1 MKTYKFLFSSRWLGY
16 FAMALVFAIACVAL
30 GNWQMN
36 RRNAVV
42 ENINK
47 IQQNYSG
54 TVVDYADVATDFD
67 TLDPAKEWTQVR
79 LKGTYQTADERV
91 VRNRPLN
98 GTAGYEVLVPLTLEN
113 GDTVIIDRGW
123 LPIGNKVSGHPDII
137 PQPEPGVVT
146 VVARLKP
153 AEPQLNR
160 GAPEGQLASIQLN
173 AYSAQLHYPI
183 KTGAY
188 GQLASETPAAA
199 SNPVPFPAPS
209 IDEGSHLSYA
219 LQWIAFGI
227 LAFVGFGY
235 AARMQRRNDD
245 YDALEAAESG
255 VPAEELYGRGS
266 ACGPARGWIAGHGC
280 RGPGFRRNC
289 GHGSSRAR
297 L

>member
-16 FAMALVFAIACVAL
+16 FALALVFALACVAL

-42 ENINK
+42 ENITK

-54 TVVDYADVATDFD
+54 TVVDYADVATNFD
-67 TLDPAKEWTQVR
+67 TLDPAMEWTQVR
-79 LKGTYQTADERV
+79 LTGTYQTDDQRI

-98 GTAGYEVLVPLTLEN
+98 GAPGYEALVPLTLEN
-113 GDTVIIDRGW
+113 GETVIIDRGW
-123 LPIGNKVSGHPDII
+123 LPIGNIEAGRPDVI
-137 PQPEPGVVT
+137 PQPESGVVT

-153 AEPQLNR
+153 VEPQLNR
-160 GAPEGQLASIQLN
+160 GAPEGQLASIELN
-173 AYSAQLHYPI
+173 DYAAQLDYPI

-188 GQLASETPAAA
+188 GQLASEVPAAA

-219 LQWIAFGI
+219 LQWIAFGV
-227 LAFVGFGY
+227 LAFVGFAY

-245 YDALEAAESG
+245 FDALEAAQSG
-255 VPAEELYGRGS
+255 VPVEELYGRGS
-266 ACGPARGWIAGHGC
+266 AFHPREHKKVRKPGARPTAEEAEDALLDAQ
-280 RGPGFRRNC
+280 GF
-289 GHGSSRAR
+289 
-297 L
+297 

>member
-16 FAMALVFAIACVAL
+16 FALALVFALACVAL

-42 ENINK
+42 ENITK

-54 TVVDYADVATDFD
+54 TIVDYADVARNFD
-67 TLDPAKEWTQVR
+67 SLDPAKEWTQVR
-79 LKGTYQTADERV
+79 MVGSYVTQDQRI

-98 GTAGYEVLVPLTLEN
+98 GTPGYEVLVPLRLEN

-123 LPIGNKVSGHPDII
+123 LPIGNKEAGHPDLI
-137 PQPEPGVVT
+137 PEPKSGVVE

-160 GAPEGQLASIQLN
+160 GAPEGQLASIELN
-173 AYSAQLHYPI
+173 DYAAQLDYPI
-183 KTGAY
+183 KTGSY
-188 GQLASETPAAA
+188 GQLATESPAAA
-199 SNPVPFPAPS
+199 GNPVAFPAPS

-219 LQWIAFGI
+219 MQWIAFGI

-235 AARMQRRNDD
+235 AARMQRRNDEF
-245 YDALEAAESG
+245 DALEAEESG
-255 VPAEELYGRGS
+255 IPVEELYGRGS
-266 ACGPARGWIAGHGC
+266 AFHPRKHPKARK
-280 RGPGFRRNC
+280 PG
-289 GHGSSRAR
+289 AR
-297 L
+297 PTAEEAEDAILDAQGL